1 MSLRAPSASTVRPR
15 IMFVA
20 ELRDLAIRGLARMYR
35 PEEGLFAFRI
45 QRRGEELALEGTSL
59 RYTAIALIGL
69 AGEDE
74 AVQASVLAG
83 IGVQDACARLV
94 SEGAGL
100 DNLGDVALVLLAA
113 CAARYSARRARAE
126 RVLA

>member
-1 MSLRAPSASTVRPR
+1 MSLRAPSASTVRP
-15 IMFVA
+15 MVSSVA
-20 ELRDLAIRGLARMYR
+20 ELRALAIRGLARMYR
-35 PEEGLFAFRI
+35 SEDGLFAFRI

-83 IGVQDACARLV
+83 IGVREACAHLV
-94 SEGAGL
+94 SEVAAL
-100 DNLGDVALVLLAA
+100 DNLGDVALVLWAA
-113 CAARYSARRARAE
+113 CAASYSERRSVA
-126 RVLA
+126 